1 MVLEAFGC
9 RSRLFYQRRILLRA
23 SIKLANASIDLR
35 DTGVISDFVP
45 SLRLMRKI
53 VVESMT

>member
-1 MVLEAFGC
+1 MSLTF
-9 RSRLFYQRRILLRA
+9 S
-23 SIKLANASIDLR
+23 SINTIPR
-35 DTGVISDFVP
+35 NGVISDFVP